1 MYENGENL
9 IFATGAPGSRWSG
22 SLRCISRNIAV
33 DTSDEEEQDMY
44 ELEIPDE
51 LNQTK
56 FRAIH
61 FGAYW
66 GPYHKYGHKFDR
78 IETLSKDEILHE
90 ILKPFKRKDGVK
102 VIKSHWFAYNLDFLR
117 KTFPKAKIITFYLP
131 NDICFRWWK
140 AVGGFDI
147 TYPIYTWYEN
157 DQRIIDKI
165 REENSHIISF
175 FARKKRFLER
185 YFDIFKLFSDLD
197 LPLEFKKIDLS
208 KLKEFSSEK
217 AGLTVDDPRYYRIEC
232 NKISKKLTTIYNP
245 NVINDDKFIYDMLN
259 KEAPEGLSNLDLHDY
274 EKIKKVNAQ

>member
-1 MYENGENL
+1 MDESGKDL

-33 DTSDEEEQDMY
+33 DMSDEEEQESF
-44 ELEIPDE
+44 ELEVYDE
-51 LNQTK
+51 NGNIK
-56 FRAIH
+56 SRAQH

-78 IETLSKDEILHE
+78 IDTLSKDEILHE

-102 VIKSHWFAYNLDFLR
+102 VIKSHWFSYHLDFLVE
-117 KTFPKAKIITFYLP
+117 TFPRAKIITFYLP
-131 NDICFRWWK
+131 DKICFEWWK

-147 TYPIYTWYEN
+147 HYPIYTWYEN
-157 DQRIIDKI
+157 EERIIDKI
-165 REENSHIISF
+165 REENSHIVSF

-185 YFDIFKLFSDLD
+185 YFDIFELFSDLD

-217 AGLTVDDPRYYRIEC
+217 AELTVDDPRYYRIEC

-245 NVINDDKFIYDMLN
+245 NVINDDMFIYDMLN
-259 KEAPEGLSNLDLHDY
+259 KEVPKGLSNFDLHDY